1 MGSFYTLPVES
12 LVMSI
17 QLPKLNH
24 SIHSQEDSDN
34 NSEAYIAISYDSV
47 EYRKLLK
54 KVKKCVYECCSS
66 KIRRGQ
72 ASTHTNICRAP
83 KVVTCVMSIQLLC
96 ITC

>member
-1 MGSFYTLPVES
+1 MGSFYTLPFES
-12 LVMSI
+12 LVVNT

-54 KVKKCVYECCSS
+54 KVKNEHCVCMSVVVVKLGEV
-66 KIRRGQ
+66 RRQ
-72 ASTHTNICRAP
+72 PTQTYAVLQKQSHE
-83 KVVTCVMSIQLLC
+83 
-96 ITC
+96 